1 VEAYYSNNLH
11 LGVNFIVVTN
21 KYFFLLKSIYFL
33 GLLIK
38 EQKKQKQK
46 QKQKTKN
53 KNKKQKTKNKKQKTK
68 QKNKQT
74 NKQTKKK
81 YYIKILLCMF
91 FHYFYIK

>member
-53 KNKKQKTKNKKQKTK
+53 KKQKTKKT
-68 QKNKQT
+68 NKQT